1 MKQILILL
9 FVLLTVNACNLPEDY
24 FTSSP
29 ECTNEKVVVEGDVLN
44 VENQQTLREM
54 IKDKDR
60 KVYRYFF
67 ETFVEEGEHTY
78 MITNFRNDEVCF
90 SMKVLVNKW
99 DKLEGMRK
107 ANGEAYP
114 KELYDLEWELKSV
127 NGQEEVVYIDMHR
140 IID

>member
-1 MKQILILL
+1 MKAFLMLLLVLI
-9 FVLLTVNACNLPEDY
+9 TVSSCDLPEHY

-29 ECTNEKVVVEGDVLN
+29 ECTDEKAIVEGDALTT
-44 VENQQTLREM
+44 ENQGILRET
-54 IKDKDR
+54 IKGKTP

-67 ETFVEEGEHTY
+67 EIFVEEGDNTY
-78 MITNFRNDEVCF
+78 MITNFRNEEACF
-90 SMKVLVNKW
+90 SMKILVDKW
-99 DKLEGMRK
+99 DKLEGMRQ

-114 KELYDLEWELKSV
+114 KELYDLEWELKTV